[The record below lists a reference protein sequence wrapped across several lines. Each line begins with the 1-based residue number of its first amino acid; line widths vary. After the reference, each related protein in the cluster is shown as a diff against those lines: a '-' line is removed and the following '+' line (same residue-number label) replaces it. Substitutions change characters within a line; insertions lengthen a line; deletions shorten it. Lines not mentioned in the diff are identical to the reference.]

1 MFDTDVKITSDTILD
16 AIANQD
22 GEGILRYTP
31 LPGNNPKADI
41 SPELALQNPLC
52 DNPFEL
58 VYEVL

>member
-1 MFDTDVKITSDTILD
+1 VGVNGREHHKQTVH
-16 AIANQD
+16 
-22 GEGILRYTP
+22 
-31 LPGNNPKADI
+31 NNPKADI